1 MSFSLS
7 DHQNSRRV
15 RVIKFKESDLDRLVF
30 PFKKHSILSLEYKPF
45 SRFSLAKSLDEVF
58 ENKLSRTLNEILN
71 DRKTGTAIIEPEI
84 NNKKFGKDFLV
95 KLSTGLAYL
104 GWKSKL

>member
-1 MSFSLS
+1 MSFSIS
-7 DHQNSRRV
+7 DHQNSSRV

-58 ENKLSRTLNEILN
+58 DNKLSRILNEILN
-71 DRKTGTAIIEPEI
+71 DRKTGTAIIEPKI
-84 NNKKFGKDFLV
+84 QNKKFDSKAV
-95 KLSTGLAYL
+95 YWPCLSSG
-104 GWKSKL
+104 KSKF